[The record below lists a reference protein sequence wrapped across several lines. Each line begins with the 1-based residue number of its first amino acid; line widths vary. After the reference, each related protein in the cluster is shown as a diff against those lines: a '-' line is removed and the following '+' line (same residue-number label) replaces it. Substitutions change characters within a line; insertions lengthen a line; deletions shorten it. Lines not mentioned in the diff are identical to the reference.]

1 MLEDNLDN
9 ILFLCIGDSN
19 IIGDSLGPL
28 IGSFIQKNKNSIKK
42 NINIEVI
49 GTMELPIGYKKIN
62 NIIRNIEENTF
73 IIMIDSALGSENNI
87 GKIIIDSSNLCAGK
101 GLNKGKCL
109 NGDITIRGIVGKN
122 HNDKVSNAIELRNI
136 SANRIDNIAGQI
148 INTIIPFLFKV

>member
-1 MLEDNLDN
+1 MDN

-28 IGSFIQKNKNSIKK
+28 IGSFIKKNKSSIKR

-49 GTMELPIGYKKIN
+49 GTMEIPIGYKKIN
-62 NIIRNIEENTF
+62 NIIKNIEEDTF